1 MHISAS
7 VDDVL
12 PEDGLIHLVSLILS
26 HGSDLAV
33 IEKVLVE
40 PLLSNSFLLQLVL
53 AIDLDLLG
61 GDGNLRVILHV

>member
-53 AIDLDLLG
+53 AIYLDLLG